1 MKMRQGWNG
10 RLEGEGVERA
20 RTLSLHCELRVFVEP
35 RELFHRQV
43 AEVASPAALRLA
55 VKQGPLCPAVGDH
68 RLLPQVACE
77 RRVPHSFVEGG
88 RRSIGKEHAV
98 LVPHHLLEDRGGPL
112 WLELARLLATIRN
125 ALRVVHARW
134 RHAIGERRLTE

>member
-55 VKQGPLCPAVGDH
+55 VKQL
-68 RLLPQVACE
+68 
-77 RRVPHSFVEGG
+77 
-88 RRSIGKEHAV
+88 
-98 LVPHHLLEDRGGPL
+98 
-112 WLELARLLATIRN
+112 
-125 ALRVVHARW
+125 
-134 RHAIGERRLTE
+134 